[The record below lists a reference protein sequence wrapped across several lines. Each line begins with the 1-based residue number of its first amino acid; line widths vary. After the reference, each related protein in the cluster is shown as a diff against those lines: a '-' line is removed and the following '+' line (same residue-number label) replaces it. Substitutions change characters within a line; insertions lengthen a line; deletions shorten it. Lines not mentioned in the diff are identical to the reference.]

1 MEQRA
6 AAILEKYSPQLI
18 VPRDLTAGGRAA
30 TLLFNP
36 DITDGVTLRMTV
48 HALTKYEGKLTSAEQ
63 AAKEVLTAAEV
74 KIADTPEEAAATI
87 TDGDAA
93 LFIEGFRP
101 IVVNARKY
109 DKRAVA
115 EPPSETVTRGPRE
128 GFIEELKTNLSLI
141 ARRLRTE
148 KLTVERLKTGRY
160 SGTNV
165 AVVYLDG
172 VADPKIVQKITE
184 RIRALD
190 TDGVE
195 DSFYIQS
202 VLEEHPY
209 SIFSQIGMTE
219 KPDIAVAKLLE
230 GRVAVVVDGSPTVLT
245 VPYILPEDFQAS
257 EDYYERHTLASFLR
271 ILRYTAVVLA
281 ILLPGFYVAVQV
293 YHYDMI
299 PLKFLVTLMNAV
311 AGLPLTPLSETLF
324 VIMLFEIIREAGVR
338 MPRAVGMALSIVGA
352 LVLGD
357 TAVKAG
363 LISSPSVM
371 VVALSSIALYTV
383 PKLVGTTSILRLL
396 MTLAGG
402 LGGMYG
408 LVVSTVFLLM
418 YLAGLDSY
426 GAPYLAPFAPLVRSD
441 LKDALIRKPLGV
453 LDTRPQSYPNVNRI
467 RRKPWKKP

>member
-36 DITDGVTLRMTV
+36 DITDGETLRLTV
-48 HALTKYEGKLTSAEQ
+48 CALTRFEGTLTTAEQ
-63 AAKEVLTAAEV
+63 AAEEVLTAAEV
-74 KIADTPEEAAATI
+74 KIAETSEEAAAAI
-87 TDGDAA
+87 PDGDAA
-93 LFIEGFRP
+93 LFIEGLRP

-148 KLTVERLKTGRY
+148 KLTVERLKAGRY

-165 AVVYLDG
+165 AVVYLAG
-172 VADPKIVQKITE
+172 VADPKIVKKVTE
-184 RIRALD
+184 RIGALD
-190 TDGVE
+190 IDGVE

-202 VLEEHPY
+202 ALEEHPY
-209 SIFSQIGMTE
+209 SIFSQTGMTE
-219 KPDIAVAKLLE
+219 KPDIAAAKLLE
-230 GRVAVVVDGSPTVLT
+230 GRVAVVVDGSPAVLT

-324 VIMLFEIIREAGVR
+324 VIILFEIIREAGVR

-371 VVALSSIALYTV
+371 IVALSSIALYTV

-408 LVVSTVFLLM
+408 LVVSTVFLLL